1 MSTNIIKKE
10 YSHTIHN
17 EVSIKFNEKLNLYD
31 TIIEKTVYYNVK
43 EYQKAYDKGGN
54 EIGELSTNEYLQIE
68 RVIDTFNYLD
78 YNSKDNSPYLGC
90 QTLHF
95 NNGAHLIVLRRLVTI
110 DEVDEGC
117 RTLNKS
123 KIVKN
128 EINSDIGHD
137 IVDGVMLIAETK
149 RKIRPSEIDKTI
161 NSYIRII
168 SNSRVNFKSLT
179 DGNTYN
185 VGTNIQIVGMGHSRL
200 MYYISSDPFDET
212 KYKKSLKEVS
222 EITLDIWGKESD
234 VKIDN
239 YIYGINKGISK
250 ISNEHKL
257 IYHFCIDYNCSN
269 DNKVHL
275 HIHGVVDNIIIKKE
289 YEVDSPEV
297 ITEIRNYISK
307 LKKDGVYL
315 TKEQTE
321 DINYVLEGVV
331 DIVIKKPFDEV
342 IEDIII
348 EEPQIRKEPKT
359 YLMKNRRN
367 GLYKIGKSITPTHRE
382 RTLQSEEPEI
392 EMVKVWEDNIEDRLH
407 KKYSRSRVRGEWFKL
422 TNTQVKYICVH
433 Y

>member
-1 MSTNIIKKE
+1 MSTNNIKKE

-43 EYQKAYDKGGN
+43 EYQKAYDKEGN
-54 EIGELSTNEYLQIE
+54 EIGELATNGYIQTEK
-68 RVIDTFNYLD
+68 VIDTFNYLD
-78 YNSKDNSPYLGC
+78 YNSKDNSPSLGC

-95 NNGAHLIVLRRLVTI
+95 NNGAHLIVLHRLVTI

-117 RTLNKS
+117 GILNKS

-128 EINSDIGHD
+128 QINSDIGHD
-137 IVDGVMLIAETK
+137 IVDDIIRISETK
-149 RKIRPSEIDKTI
+149 GKIRPSEIDKAI

-168 SNSRVNFKSLT
+168 RNGRLNFKSLT
-179 DGNTYN
+179 DGNSYN
-185 VGTNIQIVGMGHSRL
+185 LGTNIQIVGMGHSRL
-200 MYYISSDPFDET
+200 IYYISSDPFDET

-222 EITLDIWGKESD
+222 EITLDIWGNESD

-239 YIYGINKGISK
+239 YIYGINKGMSK

-257 IYHFCIDYNCSN
+257 IHHFCIDYNCSN
-269 DNKVHL
+269 DNKVH
-275 HIHGVVDNIIIKKE
+275 IHGIVDNTIIKKE

-297 ITEIRNYISK
+297 ITEIRNFISK
-307 LKKDGVYL
+307 LKKDGVYM
-315 TKEQTE
+315 TKDQTE
-321 DINYVLEGVV
+321 RINYVLEGVGN
-331 DIVIKKPFDEV
+331 IVIKKPFDEV
-342 IEDIII
+342 IEYDII

-407 KKYSRSRVRGEWFKL
+407 KKYNKSRVRGEWFKL
-422 TNTQVKYICVH
+422 TKTQVKYICVH